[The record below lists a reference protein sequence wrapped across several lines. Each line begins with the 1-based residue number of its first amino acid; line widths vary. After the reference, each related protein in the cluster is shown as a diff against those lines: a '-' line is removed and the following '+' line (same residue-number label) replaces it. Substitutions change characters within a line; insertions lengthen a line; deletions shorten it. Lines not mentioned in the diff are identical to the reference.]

1 MSDASQTQKDQKAK
15 SPRKRLSLAS
25 MTVIGLIAGI
35 TCGLF
40 FGEDAA
46 RLKILGDI
54 YVRLLQM
61 TVLPYIIFSLIG
73 NLGKLNV
80 EQAKLLAKRAGIV
93 LLMLWGIGIVM
104 IVTLPL
110 ALPPQVSASFF
121 SSSVLE
127 SSQEAN
133 LVKLFIPSN
142 IFDALEENIIPSIV
156 VFSIAVGIALIGIPK
171 KQALLEPFEVLS
183 QAMAKVTKTLTK
195 IAPIGVFAITANAAG
210 TMRFEELAQLQ
221 GYFIIHTIAFLLLTF
236 WLLPGLVAALTP
248 FKLGEVIKISRTALI
263 LAFSTGKTLVVLP
276 LIIENVK
283 ELFKKLNIQS
293 EEAITT
299 TEVIV
304 PLAYPFPNLGKMLA
318 MLFVP
323 FAAWFLG
330 QPMSIADYAVYITG
344 GFPSFFGSVTVAM
357 PFALDLMKLPA
368 DMFQLFLVTGIYAAP
383 ISDCLAAMH
392 LMALTLLVACA
403 SSGTLRL
410 RWRRVGVVLV
420 TAVLVG
426 GILLFGTR
434 VYLAKFS
441 QGSYNKDQ
449 IVASMQLLE
458 NRVPN
463 VIVEAAPNPDPL
475 MPNETIFQRIKR
487 RGTIRIGFDPDNL
500 PWSYYNS
507 DQELVGFDIDIA
519 HRLARDLNK
528 DIEFVPF
535 QFFKLEQ
542 QMKEDHFDIAM
553 SGVVGTVERA
563 QDITLGK
570 PYLYGNLALV
580 VPDYQSKEFST
591 LESIQ
596 AMKNLRIGTPEYVT
610 EKIKSLLP
618 NAEFVDIY
626 ADRDFFTGTGA
637 GKDWDALFISAEEGS
652 AWTLLYP
659 DFQVVT
665 PFPRQI
671 ISFPLV
677 YPFQDDAV
685 LNKVLDHWIELKQ
698 NDGTIQ
704 DAYDYWILGQGA
716 EKKEPRWSII
726 RNVLH
731 WVD

>member
-1 MSDASQTQKDQKAK
+1 MSDASQTQKGQEAK
-15 SPRKRLSLAS
+15 PPRKGLSLAS

-40 FGEDAA
+40 FGESAA

-104 IVTLPL
+104 IIAMPL
-110 ALPPQVSASFF
+110 ALPNQISASFF
-121 SSSVLE
+121 SSSILE

-142 IFDALEENIIPSIV
+142 IFDALEENIVPSIV

-171 KQALLEPFEVLS
+171 KQALLEPFEILS
-183 QAMAKVTKTLTK
+183 QALTKVTKTLTK

-210 TMRFEELAQLQ
+210 TMKFEELAQLQ
-221 GYFIIHTIAFLLLTF
+221 GYFIIQTIAFILLTF
-236 WLLPGLVAALTP
+236 WLLPSLVAALTP
-248 FKLGEVIKISRTALI
+248 FKLGEIIKISRTALV

-283 ELFKKLNIQS
+283 GLFKKLNIQS

-299 TEVIV
+299 TEVVV

-330 QPMSIADYAVYITG
+330 QPMGVTDYAFYITG
-344 GFPSFFGSVTVAM
+344 GFPSFFGNVTVAM

-368 DMFQLFLVTGIYAAP
+368 DMFQLFLVTGIYAGP
-383 ISDCLAAMH
+383 LSDGLAAMH
-392 LMALTLLVACA
+392 LMALTLLVASA

-434 VYLAKFS
+434 VYLAKVS
-441 QGSYNKDQ
+441 EGSYNKDE

-475 MPNETIFQRIKR
+475 LANETIFERIKR
-487 RGTIRIGFDPDNL
+487 RGTIRIGFHPDNL

-507 DQELVGFDIDIA
+507 DQELVGFDIDLA

-528 DIEFVPF
+528 DIEFVPLKF
-535 QFFKLEQ
+535 LKLEQ
-542 QMKEDHFDIAM
+542 QMKEDYFDIAM
-553 SGVVGTVERA
+553 SGVVATVERA
-563 QDITLGK
+563 QEITLGK
-570 PYLYGNLALV
+570 AYIYSKLALV
-580 VPDYQSKEFST
+580 VPDYRSKEFST

-610 EKIKSLLP
+610 EEIKSLLP
-618 NAEFVDIY
+618 NAEFLDID
-626 ADRDFFTGTGA
+626 ADRDFFAGTGTGT
-637 GKDWDALFISAEEGS
+637 DWDALFITAEHGS

-665 PFPRQI
+665 PFPSKLI
-671 ISFPLV
+671 TFPRV
-677 YPFQDDAV
+677 YPFQNDAV
-685 LNKVLDHWIELKQ
+685 LEQILEHWIELSQ

-704 DAYDYWILGQGA
+704 DVYNYWILGQGT